1 MINFDVAKVFDISNF
16 EFGKRKSESKDHGGK
31 HQNLYLGNLN
41 TLRLCKRYVCLG
53 KKDQKKIEQL
63 K

>member
-53 KKDQKKIEQL
+53 
-63 K
+63 